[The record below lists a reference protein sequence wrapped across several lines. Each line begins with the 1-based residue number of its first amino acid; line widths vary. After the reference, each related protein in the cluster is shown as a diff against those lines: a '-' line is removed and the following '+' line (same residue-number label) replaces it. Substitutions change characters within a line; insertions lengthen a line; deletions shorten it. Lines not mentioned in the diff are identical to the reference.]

1 MFRVV
6 RFILSA
12 DAAKCSALVEL
23 RIVQVP
29 RISAIRAKERRSDA
43 VKLPVDL
50 GGNAVGVRDNHVIVV
65 ERGAAIRAV
74 ETRVVVV
81 VTKLVVVN
89 LVCAPAATIRECST
103 RAV

>member
-50 GGNAVGVRDNHVIVV
+50 GGNAVGVRDNHVILG
-65 ERGAAIRAV
+65 ERGVAIRV
-74 ETRVVVV
+74 CEDRGVVGL
-81 VTKLVVVN
+81 TKLVVLN
-89 LVCAPAATIRECST
+89 LVGAPAATIRECST